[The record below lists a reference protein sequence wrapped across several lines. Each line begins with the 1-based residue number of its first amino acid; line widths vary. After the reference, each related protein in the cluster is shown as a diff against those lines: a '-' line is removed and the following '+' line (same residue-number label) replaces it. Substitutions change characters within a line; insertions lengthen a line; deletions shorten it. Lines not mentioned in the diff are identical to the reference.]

1 MRRLA
6 GWLAGWTLVLAA
18 SLPAL
23 AAPDRPERAALLA
36 DGEAALSQGRVDQA
50 LRHFERAASMAH
62 AADTE
67 MALVRTYLQAG
78 DYRQATSFSAHTA
91 GAHRQVVEGAVLY
104 AGLLAIG
111 GQQEAANRLLD
122 EAAGRFSSAPM
133 LAAARRWIDVPVAE
147 PDPVL
152 QAVRLA
158 PYASGP
164 ATPRAARVVAS
175 GVLIDQGRHALVPLE
190 GLQPKASLQVRN
202 GLGQTAD
209 ARLVRREPALG
220 LALLALTPA
229 LTSRSLPRALGDSA
243 VEQPLPAAA
252 ARDPFPGSPG
262 YAAEFRPDPRARPA
276 WPWLRS
282 GFQGAVDARSG
293 QRMLGIEMPPGPR
306 GGPVLDAAGRWCGIA
321 QHRGGVDRM
330 LPVSAL
336 RTAFGP
342 WIGAPAADA
351 AQRPQ
356 AAVDEVYEGA
366 LRMTLQVIAVPSGA
380 RR

>member
-1 MRRLA
+1 
-6 GWLAGWTLVLAA
+6 
-18 SLPAL
+18 
-23 AAPDRPERAALLA
+23 
-36 DGEAALSQGRVDQA
+36 
-50 LRHFERAASMAH
+50 
-62 AADTE
+62 
-67 MALVRTYLQAG
+67 
-78 DYRQATSFSAHTA
+78 
-91 GAHRQVVEGAVLY
+91 
-104 AGLLAIG
+104 
-111 GQQEAANRLLD
+111 
-122 EAAGRFSSAPM
+122 
-133 LAAARRWIDVPVAE
+133 
-147 PDPVL
+147 
-152 QAVRLA
+152 
-158 PYASGP
+158 
-164 ATPRAARVVAS
+164 
-175 GVLIDQGRHALVPLE
+175 VLIDQGRHALVPLE
-190 GLQPKASLQVRN
+190 GLQPAASLQVRN

-209 ARLVRREPALG
+209 ARLLRREPVLG

-262 YAAEFRPDPRARPA
+262 YAAEFRPDPHARPA

-306 GGPVLDAAGRWCGIA
+306 GGPVLDAAGQWCGVA